1 MRLSI
6 LVLAGSLVAF
16 TGYAR
21 SAGHGGGGG
30 HGGGAGGAH
39 MSGGGMGRA
48 GGGFSRGGGGGVRSG
63 GYGYGNR
70 GGVGYRG
77 GAGYRGGYGYGR
89 AGYGRYGYGRYGYY
103 GGYYP
108 YWGLGYGAYWD
119 PFWWDYPYYDDS
131 SYGYAYP
138 DYSYSYPDNGYY
150 PDSGYGYQGEQP
162 PVVINQSIPYQ
173 APPPAN
179 PQVREYT
186 KPPNDQTDYSPVMYL
201 IALKNNAILAA
212 LTYWT
217 DHGELYYVNLQHET
231 KQVPLSSVDREL
243 SQRLNQQQHVSFRLP

>member
-89 AGYGRYGYGRYGYY
+89 RVTGDTDMAGTVTMADIIPIGGSVMGRTGTRS
-103 GGYYP
+103 GGIIP
-108 YWGLGYGAYWD
+108 TMTIRVMAMPIQTTATAIRTMGTIPTLGMGIKV
-119 PFWWDYPYYDDS
+119 S
-131 SYGYAYP
+131 S
-138 DYSYSYPDNGYY
+138 
-150 PDSGYGYQGEQP
+150 
-162 PVVINQSIPYQ
+162 
-173 APPPAN
+173 
-179 PQVREYT
+179 R
-186 KPPNDQTDYSPVMYL
+186 
-201 IALKNNAILAA
+201 
-212 LTYWT
+212 
-217 DHGELYYVNLQHET
+217 
-231 KQVPLSSVDREL
+231 R
-243 SQRLNQQQHVSFRLP
+243 